1 MYLLVLHLFTVL
13 LLVRWS
19 LTEEC
24 AISQT
29 TRSYLN
35 ETFSA
40 SKVLVSGTVEK
51 ISLVSDTDN
60 VVQHLQVRIRR
71 VFKGKE
77 HLRSRSS
84 IEVVVPS
91 SFKFCISVLL
101 VHDTRVFPLSTD
113 GQKFILSSPVLP
125 INLSV
130 LDSLHSFILRKPH
143 KKRKKAKKNHCE
155 SHLCPLG
162 SKCVFSTGECECR
175 SYCRSTGPAVCGSDR
190 VSYASA
196 CHLFVKACLL
206 AKKGIS
212 LRMVSHEACRKRN
225 PCEDLRCGPGED
237 CVVSQKDGVLSAKCV
252 CPSTCPSYGDS
263 VVSSPV
269 CSSQGIDYPSLC
281 HLKQHACHTQTNITV
296 RYFGEC
302 DPCANVE
309 CARGTRCKLN
319 SLRKPECR
327 CSEQCALHFEP
338 VCADNGLT
346 YTNEC
351 VMNVA
356 ACKEDNQLSVYKK
369 GKCSDFHNPCD
380 DLECSRGARC
390 HILKNGTASCVCPQK
405 CAQALTPVC
414 GTDGITYDN
423 ECEVHRHACME
434 QAHIAVR
441 HQGPC
446 GEGLCASFTCKSPL
460 ACVVVDDKPSCVCPQ
475 CTDELREV
483 CASDGRTYPNEC
495 KMRKAACDS
504 GKTLFVKY
512 NGICEG
518 CAKKNCQYYSTCIVE
533 NGKAECRCPT
543 ECNRN
548 ASSAKSTP
556 VCGTDGVTYSSEC
569 HLRKSACQ
577 QKKFIVV
584 AFEGKCDA
592 CIHVECGFG
601 QECRGGKCIC
611 SYQCPS
617 SPPQSA
623 RVCGEDGVLYA
634 SDCHRQLA
642 ACQKGSPIPVMPL
655 THCHS
660 AMAAAGD
667 ACHCHS
673 LGSFGPHCDKNG
685 NCRCRAG
692 VDGTK
697 CDHCLPGFW
706 GLHLIAIGAQ
716 SCKPCGCSVFGSSRP
731 DCEQSTGRCECSR
744 GARGKTC
751 DRCDDDL
758 VMTSSG
764 CVERQEFRT
773 PRSCATLECHHEAKC
788 VESQSGRPHCVCPT
802 HCDIGHL
809 GIVAN
814 MSVCGSD
821 GTTYENLCQLT
832 QFACKHQLDL
842 VAVSLG
848 ICSDDS
854 SEPRERNNRD
864 KDMSKLH
871 HLSSCKTSSDCKAVG
886 AICETSGADS
896 GECKCPEGKL
906 FARGR
911 CRAGKVPTL
920 NLEMEESRV
929 YGIDKRGLHLHMNI
943 SLTLIPRSSNGV
955 ILFARGDHST
965 FTLRMEMRRLV
976 AEFNSEAL
984 YSN

>member
-1 MYLLVLHLFTVL
+1 MVMILIERVQIIIKRADRSFSRLHSPIELIL
-13 LLVRWS
+13 R
-19 LTEEC
+19 
-24 AISQT
+24 AIPEHRT
-29 TRSYLN
+29 
-35 ETFSA
+35 
-40 SKVLVSGTVEK
+40 SKVAVKWAELPIVLPATMR
-51 ISLVSDTDN
+51 
-60 VVQHLQVRIRR
+60 VRRI
-71 VFKGKE
+71 FKGKE

-143 KKRKKAKKNHCE
+143 RKRKKAKKNHCE

-162 SKCVFSTGECECR
+162 SKCENLTRNGRKPRKTTVNLTSAPLDRNASFQQENANVVHIVVQLDRLCVAQIGSPMLPLVIYSSEHVYSQKKE
-175 SYCRSTGPAVCGSDR
+175 SHFVWSAMKLVEKEIPARIYAVDR
-190 VSYASA
+190 ERTVLSLRKTAYFRPSA
-196 CHLFVKACLL
+196 CAQVPVHLTV
-206 AKKGIS
+206 I
-212 LRMVSHEACRKRN
+212 
-225 PCEDLRCGPGED
+225 
-237 CVVSQKDGVLSAKCV
+237 QKDGVLSAKCV

-446 GEGLCASFTCKSPL
+446 
-460 ACVVVDDKPSCVCPQ
+460 VIDDKPSCVCPQ

-692 VDGTK
+692 VGGSK
-697 CDHCLPGFW
+697 Y
-706 GLHLIAIGAQ
+706 AEQ
-716 SCKPCGCSVFGSSRP
+716 VSV
-731 DCEQSTGRCECSR
+731 
-744 GARGKTC
+744 
-751 DRCDDDL
+751 
-758 VMTSSG
+758 
-764 CVERQEFRT
+764 
-773 PRSCATLECHHEAKC
+773 
-788 VESQSGRPHCVCPT
+788 
-802 HCDIGHL
+802 
-809 GIVAN
+809 
-814 MSVCGSD
+814 
-821 GTTYENLCQLT
+821 
-832 QFACKHQLDL
+832 
-842 VAVSLG
+842 
-848 ICSDDS
+848 
-854 SEPRERNNRD
+854 EPNVITVYR
-864 KDMSKLH
+864 
-871 HLSSCKTSSDCKAVG
+871 
-886 AICETSGADS
+886 DS
-896 GECKCPEGKL
+896 GVYTLLPSVHNH
-906 FARGR
+906 ANHAAVR
-911 CRAGKVPTL
+911 CSALLV
-920 NLEMEESRV
+920 
-929 YGIDKRGLHLHMNI
+929 
-943 SLTLIPRSSNGV
+943 LIVSSPLADVNVLVTHVTATASVRSDLIV
-955 ILFARGDHST
+955 TRTVTA
-965 FTLRMEMRRLV
+965 
-976 AEFNSEAL
+976 
-984 YSN
+984 